1 MDIMAIATANTR
13 SDMTVAV
20 NVETSKG
27 KSLEMMPHSIS
38 IDSQVVKLPNQPL

>member
-1 MDIMAIATANTR
+1 MDILTIATANTR

-27 KSLEMMPHSIS
+27 KSLEMIPYSIS
-38 IDSQVVKLPNQPL
+38 IDC